1 MRKTWSLPVTDH
13 INIAKQQLLLIESQ
27 LTFSATS
34 TIELSQLRS
43 PSSFF
48 IEDRL
53 EYSSIRGATHSP
65 QPIPV
70 SPAVS
75 MSREGPQL
83 NHVPSSTN
91 KGNAGSLVTLALQVR
106 VEGKMGSTLNSVVP
120 SGSRVT
126 VTLPGLDG
134 R

>member
-1 MRKTWSLPVTDH
+1 MKDH
-13 INIAKQQLLLIESQ
+13 ISIAKQQQLLTESQ

-34 TIELSQLRS
+34 TIEFSQLRN
-43 PSSFF
+43 PRSFF

-53 EYSSIRGATHSP
+53 EYSSIRGTTHSP
-65 QPIPV
+65 QTIAV
-70 SPAVS
+70 SPVVS
-75 MSREGPQL
+75 TSREGPQL
-83 NHVPSSTN
+83 NHASSRTD
-91 KGNAGSLVTLALQVR
+91 KGSAGSLAMAAQQVR
-106 VEGKMGSTLNSVVP
+106 VDGKVGSTLNSVVP

>member
-1 MRKTWSLPVTDH
+1 MTDH
-13 INIAKQQLLLIESQ
+13 ISIAKQQQLLTESQ

-34 TIELSQLRS
+34 TIEFSQLRN
-43 PSSFF
+43 PRSFF

-53 EYSSIRGATHSP
+53 EYSSIRATTHSP
-65 QPIPV
+65 QAIPASPVV
-70 SPAVS
+70 ST
-75 MSREGPQL
+75 SREGPQL
-83 NHVPSSTN
+83 NHASSRTD
-91 KGNAGSLVTLALQVR
+91 KGSAGSLVTVALQVR
-106 VEGKMGSTLNSVVP
+106 VDGKVGSTLNSVVP